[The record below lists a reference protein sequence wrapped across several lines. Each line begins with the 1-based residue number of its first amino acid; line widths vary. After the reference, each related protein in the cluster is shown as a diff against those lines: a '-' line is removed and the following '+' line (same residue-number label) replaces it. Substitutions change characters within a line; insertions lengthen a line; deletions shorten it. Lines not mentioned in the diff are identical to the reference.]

1 MTRHTQR
8 LPRLGVTAVKQDV
21 DELTVAPSSDDP
33 LGELGD
39 ELCMTLEWLLGVTT
53 RQDLDIDNRS
63 IGESSSETLG
73 SELAFRTFRNNAPP
87 NSYCIGGS

>member
-1 MTRHTQR
+1 
-8 LPRLGVTAVKQDV
+8 VT
-21 DELTVAPSSDDP
+21 PGPDDP
-33 LGELGD
+33 LAELGD
-39 ELCMTLEWLLGVTT
+39 ELSMTLERLPGVTT

-73 SELAFRTFRNNAPP
+73 SELAFRTFRNSAPP